1 MRAPPG
7 KRVTNQEY
15 CSMRK
20 PLITAAIIASC
31 VAATS
36 VYAADIG
43 ENTTVGGQA
52 FFDFSNISQ
61 QQGQAN
67 GTDPSVA
74 PSGTGF
80 DVKRFYLIVDHT
92 FNDIWSADLTTD
104 AQYASSTT
112 VVTGA
117 TVTCTGG
124 AKPTG
129 TTCPTGSSVASVTP
143 TTTSLNTGGSATE
156 VMIKYLYLTAKL
168 NDAFAVHVGSYAM
181 PWVQYADSITGYR
194 WVEKSVGD
202 RLSLASTADWG
213 VNASGSFANNLLA
226 YSASVVDGGGYKN
239 PTRTKYPDF
248 EGRITSKPFSWLDVG
263 VGYYNGHLGQVTVA
277 NENFAENNA
286 SRWDGLISV
295 NYAGFRLT
303 GEYIDA
309 KNYKTVNSITAG
321 VFGTQDVVASSSTAV
336 LNSDAA
342 KGYSVLASYAFNDTW
357 NVFTRYDSVNLS
369 ENVLPNLQDKFI
381 DAGIDYKALKS
392 LDLALVYKVE
402 NVYDG
407 AATIG
412 SADANGTYTIGG
424 ANAAT
429 DGKFREIGLYAQY
442 KF

>member
-1 MRAPPG
+1 
-7 KRVTNQEY
+7 
-15 CSMRK
+15 MRK
-20 PLITAAIIASC
+20 HLITAAILASC
-31 VAATS
+31 AAATS
-36 VYAADIG
+36 AYAVDIG
-43 ENTTVGGQA
+43 DNTTVGGQS

-117 TVTCTGG
+117 TVTCSGG
-124 AKPTG
+124 KKPTG
-129 TTCPTGSSVASVTP
+129 TTCPTGSEVTSVTP
-143 TTTSLNTGGSATE
+143 GTTSLNTGGSATE

-168 NDAFAVHVGSYAM
+168 NDAFVVHAGAYNM
-181 PWVQYADSITGYR
+181 PWVTYADNITGYR

-202 RLSLASTADWG
+202 RLSLLNTSDWG
-213 VNASGSFANNLLA
+213 VNASGALLDNYLA
-226 YSASVVDGGGYKN
+226 YSASVVNGGGYKN
-239 PTRTKYPDF
+239 PSRTKDVDF
-248 EGRITSKPFSWLDVG
+248 EGRVSSKPFSWLDVG
-263 VGYYNGHLGQVTVA
+263 IGYYNGHLGQVTAV
-277 NENFAENNA
+277 NDSYPTQTA
-286 SRWDGLISV
+286 SRWDGLVSFNFV
-295 NYAGFRLT
+295 GFRVT

-309 KNYKTVNSITAG
+309 KDYKTVNSLTAG
-321 VFGTQDVVASSSTAV
+321 VFGTQNVVGSSPTAV

-342 KGYSVLASYAFNDTW
+342 KGYSLLASYAFNETW

-369 ENVLPNLQDKFI
+369 EDVLPKLQDKFF

-407 AATIG
+407 AATIS
-412 SADANGTYTIGG
+412 SADGNGSYTIGG
-424 ANAAT
+424 ANATT
-429 DGKFREIGLYAQY
+429 DGKFREIGVYAQY

>member
-1 MRAPPG
+1 
-7 KRVTNQEY
+7 
-15 CSMRK
+15 MRK
-20 PLITAAIIASC
+20 HLVTAAILASC
-31 VAATS
+31 AAATS
-36 VYAADIG
+36 AYAVDIG
-43 ENTTVGGQA
+43 DSTTVGGQA

-80 DVKRFYLIVDHT
+80 DVKRFYLIVDHQ

-104 AQYASSTT
+104 AQYASNTT

-129 TTCPTGSSVASVTP
+129 TTCPAGSSVTSVTP
-143 TTTSLNTGGSATE
+143 STTALNSGGSATE
-156 VMIKYLYLTAKL
+156 VMVKYLYLTAKL
-168 NDAFAVHVGSYAM
+168 NDAFAVHAGAYAM
-181 PWVQYADSITGYR
+181 PWVQYVDSLTGYR

-202 RLSLASTADWG
+202 RLSLAATSDWG
-213 VNASGSFANNLLA
+213 VNASGSIANNLLG
-226 YSASVVDGGGYKN
+226 YSASVVNGGGYKN
-239 PTRTKYPDF
+239 PTRTKYVDF
-248 EGRITSKPFSWLDVG
+248 EGRITSKPFSFLDVG
-263 VGYYNGHLGQVTVA
+263 IGYYNGHLGQVSVT
-277 NENFAENNA
+277 NEADTTNTAT
-286 SRWDGLISV
+286 RWDGVVSFNFV
-295 NYAGFRLT
+295 GFRLT

-309 KNYKTVNSITAG
+309 KNYKTVNSLTAG
-321 VFGTQDVVASSSTAV
+321 VFGTQDVVGSSPTAV

-342 KGYSVLASYAFNDTW
+342 KGYSLLASYAFNASW

-369 ENVLPNLQDKFI
+369 ENVLPKLQDRFF

-392 LDLALVYKVE
+392 LDLALVYKLE
-402 NVYDG
+402 TVYDG

-412 SADANGTYTIGG
+412 SADANGSYTIGG

-429 DGKFREIGLYAQY
+429 DGKFREFGIYAQY

>member
-1 MRAPPG
+1 MG
-7 KRVTNQEY
+7 TRVANQEY
-15 CSMRK
+15 CSMRTH
-20 PLITAAIIASC
+20 LITAAILASC
-31 VAATS
+31 AAATS
-36 VYAADIG
+36 AFAADIG

-61 QQGQAN
+61 QQGQTN
-67 GTDPSVA
+67 GTSPSVA
-74 PSGTGF
+74 PSGYGF

-92 FNDIWSADLTTD
+92 FNDVWSADLTTD

-168 NDAFAVHVGSYAM
+168 NDAFIVHVGSYAT
-181 PWVQYADSITGYR
+181 PWIQYDDGITGYR
-194 WVEKSVGD
+194 WVEKGVAD
-202 RLSLASTADWG
+202 RLSLSDSSADWG
-213 VNASGSFANNLLA
+213 LNASGSFANNLLS
-226 YSASVVDGGGYKN
+226 YSASVTDGGGFKN
-239 PTRTKYPDF
+239 PTRTKHVDF

-263 VGYYNGHLGQVTVA
+263 VGYYNGHLGQVTAA
-277 NENFAENNA
+277 NDNFPTRTAT
-286 SRWDGLISV
+286 RWDALLSV

-309 KNYKTVNSITAG
+309 KNYKTVNSVAAG
-321 VFGTQDVVASSSTAV
+321 VFGTQDVVASSLTGT
-336 LNSDAA
+336 LNSDEA
-342 KGYSVLASYAFNDTW
+342 KGYSVFASYAFNSTW
-357 NVFTRYDSVNLS
+357 NVFARYDDVNLS
-369 ENVLPNLQDKFI
+369 ENVLPNLKDRFY
-381 DAGIDYKALKS
+381 DFGIDYKALKS
-392 LDLALVYKVE
+392 LDLALVYKNEQVD
-402 NVYDG
+402 NG

-412 SADANGTYTIGG
+412 SADANSTYVIGG
-424 ANAAT
+424 ATSAT
-429 DGKFREIGLYAQY
+429 DGRFREIGVYAQY